1 MWRINRKS
9 MFMIFHLQST
19 NFYMKFITYL
29 HLFRGRNQ
37 SVQVNG
43 IEKKH
48 RRRILFMLSGNN
60 RLIMSEICKEK
71 NKKDEEK
78 TWKYNQSAQQIKL
91 VVEQVDVVSYL
102 PNHKFLDTFERKGL
116 IVYFE
121 QTFTEK
127 FRCSNLWLDRKT
139 SLNCRKLLPSN
150 WAVIFRLE
158 KIQHNYLAADIDI
171 IFVNGFCQ

>member
-37 SVQVNG
+37 SIQVNG

-78 TWKYNQSAQQIKL
+78 HENTINQRSK
-91 VVEQVDVVSYL
+91 
-102 PNHKFLDTFERKGL
+102 
-116 IVYFE
+116 
-121 QTFTEK
+121 
-127 FRCSNLWLDRKT
+127 SN
-139 SLNCRKLLPSN
+139 
-150 WAVIFRLE
+150 
-158 KIQHNYLAADIDI
+158 
-171 IFVNGFCQ
+171 